1 MGRGEEDVEGGERRR
16 TRGGGG
22 GREEKEEEEEEEEE
36 EGKERSESISEGTV
50 EKGPPLFSNPFTTNS
65 PQNECLVFC

>member
-16 TRGGGG
+16 TRGEG
-22 GREEKEEEEEEEEE
+22 GREEKEEE

-65 PQNECLVFC
+65 FLLAVCRTC

>member
-22 GREEKEEEEEEEEE
+22 GREEKEEEEEE